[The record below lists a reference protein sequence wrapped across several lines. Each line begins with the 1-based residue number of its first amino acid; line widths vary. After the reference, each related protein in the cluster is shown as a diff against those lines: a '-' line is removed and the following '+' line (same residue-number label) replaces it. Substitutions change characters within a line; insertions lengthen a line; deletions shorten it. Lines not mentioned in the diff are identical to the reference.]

1 MTELVIMRHAKSAW
15 PEGVADIKRPLAER
29 GRRDAP
35 AAGRWLRERKTL
47 DLVVCSPALRTRQTW
62 ELVASELETV
72 PEVQYVQRLYGTS
85 AETYAEVVREL
96 PDDARTVLLVGHNP
110 NVEDLAALL
119 TGSPVRYKTATIA
132 VLIGS
137 SPWADA
143 GPGWATLDTV
153 VTPRGE

>member
-1 MTELVIMRHAKSAW
+1 MAELVIMRHAKSAW
-15 PEGVADIKRPLAER
+15 PAGVADIERPLNER

-35 AAGRWLRERKTL
+35 AAGRWLREHKTL

-72 PEVQYVQRLYGTS
+72 PEVRYDERLYGTS
-85 AETYAEVVREL
+85 TYAEVVREL

-110 NVEDLAALL
+110 DVEDLAALL
-119 TGSPVRYKTATIA
+119 TGSPVRFKTATIA

-137 SPWADA
+137 GAWKDA
-143 GPGWATLDTV
+143 GPGWATLETI